1 MNKVAVLR
9 PGTLL
14 TKKLWQSYLPVCFT
28 IYLGNIFYRTP
39 LVTASVGSC
48 SSTHKCE
55 VWKGIFLS
63 IDHWIVPNVSSKIFR
78 SSRPDVFLRKGVL
91 KICIKFTGEHPCRSA
106 NSIKLQS
113 NYPCRSAISIKLL
126 CNFIEIGLWHMC
138 SSVNLLH
145 IFRTPF
151 PRCTEYFD
159 LLSSN
164 SKFSNS
170 WF

>member
-1 MNKVAVLR
+1 MFLKISLCQSFFLNKVAVLR
-9 PGTLL
+9 PPNLL
-14 TKKLWQSYLPVCFT
+14 TKKLWQSCFPVCFA
-28 IYLGNIFYRTP
+28 IYLGNVFYRTP

-113 NYPCRSAISIKLL
+113 NYPCQSDW
-126 CNFIEIGLWHMC
+126 N
-138 SSVNLLH
+138 
-145 IFRTPF
+145 RTLAWVF
-151 PRCTEYFD
+151 FCKFAAYFQ
-159 LLSSN
+159 N
-164 SKFSNS
+164 TFS
-170 WF
+170 